1 VDLNEYQPVKTVD
14 SQRVVS
20 RPFALRIRAV
30 EAERAFVRDEAEEKN
45 NEANEPP
52 TDRNS
57 L

>member
-1 VDLNEYQPVKTVD
+1 MD

-20 RPFALRIRAV
+20 RPFALRVRPV

>member
-1 VDLNEYQPVKTVD
+1 VD

-20 RPFALRIRAV
+20 RLFALRIRAV

-52 TDRNS
+52 TDRDS